1 MNDSDSEQQ
10 MVANV
15 ASQLVSDIDAEIM
28 DALMDMMNKTA
39 SDEMAVHI
47 EHLEQL

>member
-28 DALMDMMNKTA
+28 DALMDMANKAA
-39 SDEMAVHI
+39 STEMAVHI